1 MKTFYVLIDEKNHWH
16 YGYTFDEKKAR
27 EEANRI
33 EEEEKENGCHIT
45 IYVFDD
51 HTEF

>member
-1 MKTFYVLIDEKNHWH
+1 MKTFYVLIDQELKTH

-33 EEEEKENGCHIT
+33 DKEYGCKIV
-45 IYVFDD
+45 IYAFGDYS
-51 HTEF
+51 EF

>member
-1 MKTFYVLIDEKNHWH
+1 MKTFYALIDANNRMH

-33 EEEEKENGCHIT
+33 EKEDDNVHIVIYEFMSYEE
-45 IYVFDD
+45 F
-51 HTEF
+51 

>member
-1 MKTFYVLIDEKNHWH
+1 MKTFYVLIDKKNHWH

-33 EEEEKENGCHIT
+33 EEEEGDGVHID

-51 HTEF
+51 DSEF

>member
-1 MKTFYVLIDEKNHWH
+1 MKTFYTLIDENSRMH

-33 EEEEKENGCHIT
+33 EKEDNNVHIVIYEFEPYEE
-45 IYVFDD
+45 F
-51 HTEF
+51 

>member
-1 MKTFYVLIDEKNHWH
+1 MKTFYVLIDTDNGRH

-33 EEEEKENGCHIT
+33 GKEDSDVHISIYEFMPYEE
-45 IYVFDD
+45 F
-51 HTEF
+51 